1 MTDPT
6 TPDEL
11 EQRQELDGS
20 LTDDPDV
27 ADDVDRPLT
36 PDELEQRQVLPDDDR
51 DEHPDRDE
59 DQADDL
65 A

>member
-6 TPDEL
+6 TPDEF

-20 LTDDPDV
+20 LADDAHV
-27 ADDVDRPLT
+27 ADDADEPLT
-36 PDELEQRQVLPDDDR
+36 PDELEQRQILPDDDR

-59 DQADDL
+59 DDDPD